1 MPVHQNAS
9 INIFDDGVHL
19 HASVKVFRA
28 YDSGPK
34 GHRPIFA
41 TRATLARPQ
50 SMSPSA
56 WLAEVLEQLQRQ

>member
-28 YDSGPK
+28 YEAGPK

-41 TRATLARPQ
+41 TRTKLARPP
-50 SMSPSA
+50 SMSPSE
-56 WLAEVLEQLQRQ
+56 WLAAVLEQLQRP